1 MRLIHLLAL
10 CSTALASPCKPSAS
24 SATSAVAT
32 TTEKPSLP
40 TTQPVTISESA
51 AASTTSAEPS
61 TTISDAPQQPS
72 NLIRNAGFED
82 DTIAP
87 WTISRDFGTPTLS
100 TAEFHGGSQSGFISA
115 SLGGPG
121 DIGFRNVLDAS
132 LFEAD
137 KPYVFS
143 VYVKTTLASGCFTQ
157 MVSCD
162 FGTGRQSAYFNS
174 ANFGES
180 LNEWVLASVTCSWSQ
195 TRLDAG
201 ISVAVR
207 GTCQQLRFYVDD
219 ASLVAVE

>member
-137 KPYVFS
+137 KP
-143 VYVKTTLASGCFTQ
+143 
-157 MVSCD
+157 
-162 FGTGRQSAYFNS
+162 

-207 GTCQQLRFYVDD
+207 GTCQQLSFYVDD